1 MEVYY
6 MKFNLCCLA
15 VLGVSMSMTSQA
27 NCVEG
32 LTTKLMS
39 HNLSID
45 KGFLYSHAQLEEWV
59 HDKLENGFSLH
70 FGESSYNKHLLML
83 EREDYEEEFESFIC
97 EIKNGI
103 QFVVR
108 RYNDHSWR
116 QTYKFHCDE
125 KVSIKTKYDGV
136 YPVAAIAFCK

>member
-1 MEVYY
+1 

-15 VLGVSMSMTSQA
+15 ILGMSISMTSQA
-27 NCVEG
+27 NCVKG

-45 KGFLYSHAQLEEWV
+45 KGFIYSHSQLEGWV
-59 HDKLENGFSLH
+59 NNELGNGFSLH
-70 FGESSYNKHLLML
+70 FGESSYDKHLLML
-83 EREDYEEEFESFIC
+83 EREDYEVEFESFIC

-108 RYNDHSWR
+108 RYNDHDWR
-116 QTYKFHCDE
+116 KTYKFQCE
-125 KVSIKTKYDGV
+125 KKVSIETKYDGV

>member
-1 MEVYY
+1 

-15 VLGVSMSMTSQA
+15 ILGMSISMTSQA
-27 NCVEG
+27 NCVKG

-45 KGFLYSHAQLEEWV
+45 KGFIYGDSQLEGWV
-59 HDKLENGFSLH
+59 NNELGNGFSLH
-70 FGESSYNKHLLML
+70 FGESSYDKHLLML
-83 EREDYEEEFESFIC
+83 EREDYEVEFESFIC

-108 RYNDHSWR
+108 RYNDHDWR
-116 QTYKFHCDE
+116 KTYKFQCE
-125 KVSIKTKYDGV
+125 KKVSIETKYDGV